1 MKEAMEEK
9 QEMTEVAEAAV
20 PVLAEAAEAPAAE
33 EKADAEVAKLQADMA
48 DLRKES
54 AVLYQLAL
62 MGAHN
67 PKAAVRVLDM
77 SGVAVEGDRV
87 IGAEE
92 SVCRLMETDPYLFAL
107 RPAAMGGGT
116 STGAVHGE
124 GPRDTEALSDS
135 EYYAVVL
142 KKQK

>member
-1 MKEAMEEK
+1 MKEEMNEK
-9 QEMTEVAEAAV
+9 QEMTEGMAGTVPAMTEPMEAPGAEAQ
-20 PVLAEAAEAPAAE
+20 P
-33 EKADAEVAKLQADMA
+33 DAETAKLREDMA
-48 DLRKES
+48 ALRKES

-62 MGAHN
+62 MDAHN

-77 SGVAVEGDRV
+77 SGVTVEGDRV

-92 SVCRLMETDPYLFAL
+92 SVCRLMETDPYLFDL
-107 RPAAMGGGT
+107 HPAPMGGER

-124 GPRDTEALSDS
+124 SPRNPEALSDS
-135 EYYAVVL
+135 EYYAVLL